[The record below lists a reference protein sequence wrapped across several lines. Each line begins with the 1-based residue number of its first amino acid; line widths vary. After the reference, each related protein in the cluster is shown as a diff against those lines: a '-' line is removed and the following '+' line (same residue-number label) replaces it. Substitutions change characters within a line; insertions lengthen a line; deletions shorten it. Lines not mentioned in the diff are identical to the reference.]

1 MSDLDWDGTEK
12 RDVLCLKSKS
22 AWRRLLSR
30 TALDRS
36 KFFENLQF
44 ISVAKAGLDS
54 ISVFI
59 ENCPGLE
66 WLDVHSNYIEDL
78 PTPEI
83 LAQTPKLRVLN
94 LHNNGIYR
102 VQNLNNLIGLVS
114 LQALTLY
121 NCPITERSGY
131 RHHVVNTIWT
141 LKALDHYVLSD
152 EEIIEDAQFFNENFK
167 PLSEQMRV
175 NLCPSN
181 ISRYSFKKIFRHINA
196 ISLHF
201 SPVTILQ
208 RFIRGHLTRKRLREK
223 GVKVKVVQCQRKGR
237 NLLSPKWK
245 LPFGKVEIDYQKLKL
260 LKSQSQGEKV
270 EKDFFSQMIWPDL
283 IENNLE
289 HGLNGKVQKIRSSGP
304 LVNVLKSVRAK
315 EMAEIER
322 KERSEQRSKNE
333 KQLLIENLN
342 KRKQYQEEKEKIAS
356 EKSLKNEFVQK
367 LNRSLDAAR
376 AVDAAYA
383 YKERQNKFG
392 KLVEL
397 NQKIKSDEKDGRK
410 RTVEFKTQYRLQ
422 AEKGR
427 AETLELEALV
437 RAQRQV
443 EVSEKSKAVK
453 EKVVAKNEA
462 KKAAEWSEK
471 NAKKFSEYFLKLEKE
486 LIRYNVTANRT
497 NYTKKRKAT
506 KSQLKDELARGSEQ
520 MKEKQKNA
528 LEKIL
533 RRNHRDKIRI
543 ESLHKAALERHRTRA
558 QQSHKHIKLMNN
570 GNKTSMSLPVC
581 QPVDNS

>member
-1 MSDLDWDGTEK
+1 M
-12 RDVLCLKSKS
+12 
-22 AWRRLLSR
+22 
-30 TALDRS
+30 
-36 KFFENLQF
+36 
-44 ISVAKAGLDS
+44 
-54 ISVFI
+54 
-59 ENCPGLE
+59 
-66 WLDVHSNYIEDL
+66 
-78 PTPEI
+78 
-83 LAQTPKLRVLN
+83 
-94 LHNNGIYR
+94 
-102 VQNLNNLIGLVS
+102 
-114 LQALTLY
+114 
-121 NCPITERSGY
+121 
-131 RHHVVNTIWT
+131 
-141 LKALDHYVLSD
+141 
-152 EEIIEDAQFFNENFK
+152 
-167 PLSEQMRV
+167 
-175 NLCPSN
+175 
-181 ISRYSFKKIFRHINA
+181 
-196 ISLHF
+196 
-201 SPVTILQ
+201 
-208 RFIRGHLTRKRLREK
+208 
-223 GVKVKVVQCQRKGR
+223 
-237 NLLSPKWK
+237 
-245 LPFGKVEIDYQKLKL
+245 
-260 LKSQSQGEKV
+260 
-270 EKDFFSQMIWPDL
+270 EKDLFSQMIWPDL

-367 LNRSLDAAR
+367 LNRNLDAAR

-410 RTVEFKTQYRLQ
+410 RTLEFKTQYRLQ

-437 RAQRQV
+437 RAQRKV

-497 NYTKKRKAT
+497 NYTKKRKGNAKIMT
-506 KSQLKDELARGSEQ
+506 NLLNFSQGPYLSK
-520 MKEKQKNA
+520 
-528 LEKIL
+528 
-533 RRNHRDKIRI
+533 
-543 ESLHKAALERHRTRA
+543 
-558 QQSHKHIKLMNN
+558 KL
-570 GNKTSMSLPVC
+570 L
-581 QPVDNS
+581 